1 MYKNGHFG
9 CIYYPITTQ
18 IPLVNKHT
26 ITKIKKRNNNEIR
39 IQSAIKRNPY
49 YYLFFYTF
57 SSHEPISI
65 GIMDTKY
72 IESTQPIETSK
83 FILLGYKE
91 ILFDSFESYTT
102 NKSNKILCDLYI
114 HLLKGLKLLQ
124 NSNIIHFGINSTNII
139 VSNGTPLI
147 TEHSNSCFSNDDLK
161 CRIMGFKNVPF
172 ECKVIEYL
180 LEIGLSSISLS
191 NIYELT
197 KYTEKK
203 GIQNNDLLVGMNSK
217 IDFLRKFINKP
228 TKDIV
233 EQLLTFSSTWDN
245 YSLSILFLG
254 LLSPREINPFITK
267 WTAILQTNISPD
279 PTKRNTIETSLEQI
293 SELLYNSDIQDLL
306 MVSSV

>member
-26 ITKIKKRNNNEIR
+26 ITKIKKKNNNEIR

-124 NSNIIHFGINSTNII
+124 KSNIIHFGINSTNII
-139 VSNGTPLI
+139 VSNGAPLI
-147 TEHSNSCFSNDDLK
+147 AEHSNSCFSNDDLTR
-161 CRIMGFKNVPF
+161 RIMGLKNGPF

-197 KYTEKK
+197 QPSKNNEE
-203 GIQNNDLLVGMNSK
+203 NNDLLVGMNSK

-245 YSLSILFLG
+245 YSLSILFLQ
-254 LLSPREINPFITK
+254 LLNTHKNNIFITK

-279 PTKRNTIETSLEQI
+279 PTKRNNIETSLEQI

-306 MVSSV
+306 MGASV